1 MIFDILTIFPGMFE
15 PVLRESIIGRAVQN
29 GILTVNAVNIRD
41 FSENKHDKTDDYPYG
56 GGCGMVMTPQPIY
69 DAWKSVTGGE
79 KKPGVHTIYLSPQG
93 KTLTQKKALQLSRQ
107 ERLVLLCGHYEGVD
121 ERVLELIVDEEISV
135 GDYVLTGGEL
145 PAMVLVDCISRL
157 IPGVLPTEDAYKND
171 SHFNGLLEFPQ
182 YTRPACFMGKTVP
195 DILLSGHHANIEKW
209 RMEKSLERTREK
221 RPDLLAG
228 DGAKPESAELGET
241 EYGSGRE
248 GGGIHS

>member
-182 YTRPACFMGKTVP
+182 YTRPASFMGKTVP

-228 DGAKPESAELGET
+228 DGAKSESAELGET
-241 EYGSGRE
+241 EYGSVGSE
-248 GGGIHS
+248 STE

>member
-241 EYGSGRE
+241 ECGSVASDSTE
-248 GGGIHS
+248 Q